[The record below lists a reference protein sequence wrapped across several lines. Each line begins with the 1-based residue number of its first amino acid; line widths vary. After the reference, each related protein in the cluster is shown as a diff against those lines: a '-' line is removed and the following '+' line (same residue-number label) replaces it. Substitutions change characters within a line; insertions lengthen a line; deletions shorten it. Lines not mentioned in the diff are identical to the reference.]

1 MECVCFPKIYEK
13 YKDII
18 EGDGCIAVKGA
29 LSIRN
34 GEKSILVDKIK
45 KLE

>member
-1 MECVCFPKIYEK
+1 VYEK

-18 EGDGCIAVKGA
+18 EGDGCIAVKGTI
-29 LSIRN
+29 SERN